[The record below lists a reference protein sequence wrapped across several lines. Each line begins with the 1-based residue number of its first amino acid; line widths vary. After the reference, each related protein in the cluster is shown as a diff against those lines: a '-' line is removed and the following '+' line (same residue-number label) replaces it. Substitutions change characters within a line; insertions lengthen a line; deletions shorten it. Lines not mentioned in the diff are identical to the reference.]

1 MNLKSHQKK
10 SSWVVQQLK
19 KAGCTFP
26 VPVERVLQLL
36 PGNPVHVIRELANQ
50 GYLENEE
57 LYQGT
62 LPLGVARRL
71 EKIGVLNRAMLSER
85 LAAGK
90 LNLDSISYVGRKR
103 SAKIL
108 SWAKLEPSLEEKYQ
122 LRLKLPRRLIQE
134 LHQIAESPNYS
145 AMDQSLR
152 SLVEEILVVFKAQAQ
167 KSRPVTWNRIRIDQV
182 R

>member
-1 MNLKSHQKK
+1 MNRKLCEKK
-10 SSWVVQQLK
+10 SFLVVQQLK
-19 KAGCTFP
+19 KEGVVFP
-26 VPVERVLQLL
+26 VPVERVLPLL
-36 PGNPVHVIRELANQ
+36 QGNSVYVIRELALK

-57 LYQGT
+57 LYQGS
-62 LPLGVARRL
+62 LPLGIARRL
-71 EKIGVLNRAMLSER
+71 ERLGVLNRAMLRER
-85 LAAGK
+85 LAAGV

-108 SWAKLEPSLEEKYQ
+108 SWAKLEPSFEEKCQ

-152 SLVEEILVVFKAQAQ
+152 SLVEEILVVFKAKPQ